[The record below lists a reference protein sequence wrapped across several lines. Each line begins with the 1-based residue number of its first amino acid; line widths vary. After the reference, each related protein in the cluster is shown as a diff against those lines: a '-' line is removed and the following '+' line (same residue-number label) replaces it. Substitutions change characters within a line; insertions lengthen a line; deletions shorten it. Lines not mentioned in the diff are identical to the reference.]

1 MSGKPRFVLD
11 TKVLISALMLSRS
24 KPRLAWNWA
33 RRIGVILASHDTLRE
48 LASVLRRPKLAAYVS
63 PFESAAFLTELARV
77 VELVPIGER
86 VELCRDPRD
95 DKFLE
100 LALAGRAD
108 FLLTGDADLLELH
121 PFRGT
126 AIVTPAAYLDD
137 S

>member
-1 MSGKPRFVLD
+1 
-11 TKVLISALMLSRS
+11 
-24 KPRLAWNWA
+24 
-33 RRIGVILASHDTLRE
+33 LASHDTLQE

-63 PFESAAFLTELARV
+63 PSESTAFLTELGRA

-100 LALAGRAD
+100 LALAGRAH
-108 FLLTGDADLLELH
+108 FLLSGDADLLALH

-126 AIVTPAAYLDD
+126 AIITPAAYLDN